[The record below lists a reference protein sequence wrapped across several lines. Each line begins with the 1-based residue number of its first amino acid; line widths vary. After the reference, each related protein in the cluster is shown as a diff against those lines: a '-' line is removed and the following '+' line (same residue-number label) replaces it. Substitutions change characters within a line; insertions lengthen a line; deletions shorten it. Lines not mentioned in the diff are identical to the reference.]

1 MLLSVAAGRLTAA
14 KAPWKVEYGS
24 TRHDGAT
31 AAGGASTA
39 SCSQAAGQWVRR
51 RHRRQQAGL
60 RQRWTPEGW
69 RRLDG
74 AMRSTTARPDA
85 QITPHVQSTSRIE
98 RHHRRRSSAQRPH
111 LQKARQKLEFS
122 NLVAVT
128 SAVQETLTMAMMGL
142 HIDLSEETHEWHSR
156 Y

>member
-1 MLLSVAAGRLTAA
+1 MRRPLAGFAGCWSAVAGTA
-14 KAPWKVEYGS
+14 PPPNC
-24 TRHDGAT
+24 
-31 AAGGASTA
+31 ASTWSTCGA
-39 SCSQAAGQWVRR
+39 PAARL
-51 RHRRQQAGL
+51 QAGL

-85 QITPHVQSTSRIE
+85 QNTPHVQSTSRIE

-111 LQKARQKLEFS
+111 LQKARQKLELS

-128 SAVQETLTMAMMGL
+128 SAVQVRLTMAVMGL
-142 HIDLSEETHEWHSR
+142 HIDLREER
-156 Y
+156 PRVA